1 MDRGA
6 LRRGVVARGVARRS
20 YLSPQAR
27 NNVAGYLFILP
38 WLIKLLFLIAGAVLA
53 SLGVSFLETD
63 FLTKFNF
70 VGLRNYTKMFED
82 PLFWQSL
89 KVTAFYTF
97 GTVPLAIVFALSIAL
112 LLNQKVA
119 ALGVAR
125 TVYYLPSIVSGVAIS
140 ILWTYLLNPRYGLVN
155 QGLAMLG
162 IEGPKWIYSTTWA
175 VPSFIL
181 MGVWAAG
188 GNMLLYLAG
197 LQGIPTALYEAAKID
212 GANAWHCFWRI
223 TIPMLTPTIYFNLI
237 MNIIGSWQVFTQSY
251 IMTSGGPNNAT
262 LTMVLFLFRKGFQQF
277 HFGYAAAIA
286 WVVFAI
292 VMVFTLLVIRSSEA
306 WVYYAGELRR

>member
-1 MDRGA
+1 MDQAA
-6 LRRGVVARGVARRS
+6 LRRHVVSRS
-20 YLSPQAR
+20 FAHRFYLSPRAR
-27 NNVAGYLFILP
+27 DNIAGYLFILP
-38 WLIKLLFLIAGAVLA
+38 WLIKLLFLIAGAMLA

-70 VGLRNYTKMFED
+70 VGLRNYARLIED
-82 PLFWQSL
+82 PLFWKSL
-89 KVTAFYTF
+89 KVTAYYTF

-112 LLNQKVA
+112 LLNQKVVG
-119 ALGVAR
+119 LGIAR

-140 ILWTYLLNPRYGLVN
+140 ILWTYLLNPRWGLVN
-155 QGLAMLG
+155 RGLALLG

-181 MGVWAAG
+181 MGIWGAG

-197 LQGIPTALYEAAKID
+197 LQGIPTVLYEAAKID
-212 GANAWHCFWRI
+212 GANAWHRFWRI
-223 TIPMLTPTIYFNLI
+223 TLPMLTPTIYFNLI

-251 IMTSGGPNNAT
+251 IMTGGGPNNAT
-262 LTMVLFLFRKGFQQF
+262 LTMVLYLFRKGFQQF

-292 VMVFTLLVIRSSEA
+292 VMGFTLLVVRSSEA